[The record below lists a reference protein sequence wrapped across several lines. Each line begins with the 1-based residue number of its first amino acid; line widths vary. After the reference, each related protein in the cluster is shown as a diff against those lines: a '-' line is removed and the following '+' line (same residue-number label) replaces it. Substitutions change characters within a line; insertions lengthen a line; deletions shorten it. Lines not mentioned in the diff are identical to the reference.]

1 MIVPI
6 CPHTLNARPLV
17 VPTNEKI
24 TIKTADRLLSVAI
37 DGYETEKCV
46 ERISINSS
54 PNKAVL
60 AFLKK
65 DNFYTVLKDKLNWGI
80 SEAL

>member
-1 MIVPI
+1 MVVPI
-6 CPHTLNARPLV
+6 S
-17 VPTNEKI
+17 EKI
-24 TIKTADRLLSVAI
+24 TVKTADKLLSVSI
-37 DGYETEKCV
+37 DGYETENCV
-46 ERISINSS
+46 ERIVINASK
-54 PNKAVL
+54 NKAVL